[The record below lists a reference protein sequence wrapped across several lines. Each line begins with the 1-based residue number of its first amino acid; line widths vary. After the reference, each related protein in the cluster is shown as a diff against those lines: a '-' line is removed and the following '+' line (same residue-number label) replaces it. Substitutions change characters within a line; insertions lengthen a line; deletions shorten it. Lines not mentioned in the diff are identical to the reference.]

1 MTMTD
6 EDKSKLMVS
15 YIETKN
21 NKDYIVSINGKS
33 MDAYIYP
40 IDDCIKID
48 LASSRMAEK
57 MVKILLEM
65 TEDKKED

>member
-6 EDKSKLMVS
+6 EDRSKLMVS

-21 NKDYIVSINGKS
+21 DKDYIVSINGRS
-33 MDAYIYP
+33 MDAYIYA

-48 LASSRMAEK
+48 LASSRMAEN

-65 TEDKKED
+65 TQDKKED

>member
-6 EDKSKLMVS
+6 EDRSKLMVS

-21 NKDYIVSINGKS
+21 DKDYIVSINGRS

-48 LASSRMAEK
+48 LASSRVAEN

-65 TEDKKED
+65 TQDKKED

>member
-1 MTMTD
+1 MTD
-6 EDKSKLMVS
+6 EDRSKLMVS

-33 MDAYIYP
+33 KDAYIYP

-48 LASSRMAEK
+48 LMSSRMAEK
-57 MVKILLEM
+57 MVEILLEM
-65 TEDKKED
+65 TQDKKED

>member
-1 MTMTD
+1 MMMTD

-21 NKDYIVSINGKS
+21 NKNYIVSINGKS
-33 MDAYIYP
+33 MNAYIYP

-48 LASSRMAEK
+48 LLSSRMAEK

-65 TEDKKED
+65 TQDKKED

>member
-1 MTMTD
+1 MMTD

-33 MDAYIYP
+33 MNAYIYP
-40 IDDCIKID
+40 MDDCIKID

-65 TEDKKED
+65 TQDKKED

>member
-1 MTMTD
+1 MAMTD

-15 YIETKN
+15 YIETMN
-21 NKDYIVSINGKS
+21 EKDYIVSINGRS
-33 MDAYIYP
+33 MNAYIYP

-48 LASSRMAEK
+48 LAASKTAEN

-65 TEDKKED
+65 TQDKTE

>member
-1 MTMTD
+1 MMMTD

-48 LASSRMAEK
+48 LLSSRMAEK

-65 TEDKKED
+65 TQDKKED

>member
-1 MTMTD
+1 MTD

-21 NKDYIVSINGKS
+21 DKDYIVSINGRS

-48 LASSRMAEK
+48 LTSSRMAEK